1 MPFCAGAQPK
11 CCRRKIVW
19 IDNSFGEEAIGAGN
33 FVKRRHHEGVVE
45 KFNAI
50 HQSALRASNDEI
62 EVVEASERDLR
73 SGATFRSVW
82 FYVIEMLES
91 RRVLE
96 VGKLGEAVPP
106 SGGRLACLRR
116 RKLH

>member
-1 MPFCAGAQPK
+1 MPFCVGAQPK
-11 CCRRKIVW
+11 RHRRKIFR
-19 IDNSFGEEAIGAGN
+19 IGDGFGEEAIGAGN

-45 KFNAI
+45 KFNAT
-50 HQSALRASNDEI
+50 HQSALRACNDEI

-73 SGATFRSVW
+73 RGAAFRSVW
-82 FYVIEMLES
+82 FYVIEVLEA

-106 SGGRLACLRR
+106 SGGWLARLRR